1 MQSGSVNLRQ
11 ARGNMLPF
19 INGSITHGRNMG
31 RSIDPFTNAYINQQV
46 NFANYGF
53 NGSLSLWNGS
63 SIQNNIK
70 QNVLSYEANKMDLQ
84 QQKDNTTINVILA
97 YLDVLNNQEQLIAAM
112 QQAEVTRQ
120 QAERLEI
127 LNSNGAIA
135 PATFYDMKGQLA
147 NDELTVVTVKNTLET
162 AKVTLAQL
170 MNIPYSTAMQLE
182 KLGQNVTPVMYDG
195 TVDQI
200 FAQALEQLAVVK
212 AADLRNESAEVGV
225 KAAKGQ
231 LLPTL
236 SLNGGVGTNYSSAA
250 ALSEL
255 VSVKDVPTNNY
266 VNVDGSKV
274 PVYSPQ
280 PDFADHKISYG
291 DQWKNN
297 FNSYVSIGLQIP
309 ILNGLQAKSRVN
321 QAKII
326 EKRTSFEAQTTKTQ
340 LRQAIEQAYVNMN
353 SAYQRYLTL
362 TSQVES
368 FTESFKAAEVRF
380 NAGVGTSVDY
390 QIAKNNVDRS
400 RINLIAAKYDFILR
414 TKILDYYQSKPLW

>member
-1 MQSGSVNLRQ
+1 
-11 ARGNMLPF
+11 
-19 INGSITHGRNMG
+19 
-31 RSIDPFTNAYINQQV
+31 
-46 NFANYGF
+46 
-53 NGSLSLWNGS
+53 
-63 SIQNNIK
+63 
-70 QNVLSYEANKMDLQ
+70 
-84 QQKDNTTINVILA
+84 
-97 YLDVLNNQEQLIAAM
+97 
-112 QQAEVTRQ
+112 
-120 QAERLEI
+120 
-127 LNSNGAIA
+127 
-135 PATFYDMKGQLA
+135 MKGQLA